1 MSDHFPSPDPSTEA
15 GEPEALSFLAF
26 VISLAHTA
34 AVHFGDAPDPA
45 TGQPAAPNLPGAR
58 QMIDILA
65 LLDEKTRGN
74 LTPEE
79 RQVLDDL
86 LYELRMRYVSAL
98 GEPRIIRP

>member
-1 MSDHFPSPDPSTEA
+1 MTDDVQPPDREA
-15 GEPEALSFLAF
+15 DAEPLSFLAF

-34 AVHFGDAPDPA
+34 AVHLGDAPDPS
-45 TGQPAAPNLPGAR
+45 TGRQAAPNLPGAR

-65 LLDEKTRGN
+65 LMDEKTRGN

-86 LYELRMRYVSAL
+86 LYQLRMRYVSVL
-98 GEPRIIRP
+98 GEPRIIQP